1 MSTPRTGPDAPTR
14 SSSVE
19 TGGTSSGT
27 TARTAP
33 ASSGT
38 HDRRPVVVA
47 DHVTRRFGQVV
58 ALDDVS
64 LTVGAGELVGLLGPN
79 GAGKSTLLSL
89 ISGQRR
95 PDTGTVRLFDGDP
108 RNARNRVSLG
118 ITPQETGLPATLK
131 VREVVDFVGGHYPDP
146 VPTGELLDQFGLTD
160 LAGRQTGAMSGGQKR
175 RLAVAL
181 SLVGRPRVVLLDEP
195 TTGLDVGAR
204 QALWDAIRA
213 YHADGGTVLLTSHY
227 LEEVQA
233 LAERVVVIDQG
244 VVRADDSLDAI
255 LRRVALRR
263 VVVGSTTDLSG
274 RPGVV
279 RAERASDGRQEL
291 YTPDGDALVRE
302 LVTSGV
308 DFHDLEIRGASL
320 EEAFEQM
327 VARDVSAPGRP
338 AVRAAADNSVE
349 GSR

>member
-1 MSTPRTGPDAPTR
+1 MSAQRTSPTR
-14 SSSVE
+14 
-19 TGGTSSGT
+19 T
-27 TARTAP
+27 TRPDPAP
-33 ASSGT
+33 SAT
-38 HDRRPVVVA
+38 DHARPVVAV
-47 DHVTRRFGQVV
+47 DRVTRRFGTVV

-89 ISGQRR
+89 ISGQRK
-95 PDTGTVRLFDGDP
+95 PDAGTVRLLGGDP
-108 RNARNRVSLG
+108 RDARSRVGLG
-118 ITPQETGLPATLK
+118 LTPQETGLPATLK
-131 VREVVDFVGGHYPDP
+131 VREVVDFVAGHYPDP
-146 VPTGELLDQFGLTD
+146 VPTAALLDQFGLTE

-195 TTGLDVGAR
+195 TTGLDVSAR
-204 QALWDAIRA
+204 QALWDAIRS

-233 LAERVVVIDQG
+233 LAQRVVVIDQG
-244 VVRADDSLDAI
+244 VVKADDSLDAI
-255 LRRVALRR
+255 LRRVSLRR
-263 VVVGSTTDLSG
+263 VVVGSTADLAD

-279 RAERASDGRQEL
+279 RSDRLGDGRQEL
-291 YTPDGDALVRE
+291 YTPDADALVRE

-327 VARDVSAPGRP
+327 VARDATPTTE
-338 AVRAAADNSVE
+338 ARA
-349 GSR
+349 R

>member
-1 MSTPRTGPDAPTR
+1 MSAQRTDPD
-14 SSSVE
+14 
-19 TGGTSSGT
+19 
-27 TARTAP
+27 
-33 ASSGT
+33 
-38 HDRRPVVVA
+38 RPVVLA
-47 DHVTRRFGQVV
+47 DRVTKRFGEVV

-64 LTVGAGELVGLLGPN
+64 LAVGAVRAEHADELS

-89 ISGQRR
+89 VSGQRK
-95 PDTGTVRLFDGDP
+95 PDAGTVRLFGGDP
-108 RNARNRVSLG
+108 RDARSRVSLG

-146 VPTGELLDQFGLTD
+146 VPTGELLDQFGLTE
-160 LAGRQTGAMSGGQKR
+160 LARRQTGAMSGGQKR

-181 SLVGRPRVVLLDEP
+181 ALVGRPRVVLLDEP
-195 TTGLDVGAR
+195 TTGLDVSAR

-244 VVRADDSLDAI
+244 VVRADDSLGTI

-263 VVVGSTTDLSG
+263 VVVRSSDDLAG

-279 RAERASDGRQEL
+279 RAERLGDGKQEL
-291 YTPDGDALVRE
+291 YTPDADALVRE
-302 LVTSGV
+302 LVTSGT

-327 VARDVSAPGRP
+327 VS
-338 AVRAAADNSVE
+338 RAATTDHDEA
-349 GSR
+349 GSPTGATPSGAPDRQTSEEESAR

>member
-1 MSTPRTGPDAPTR
+1 MSAQRTSPTR
-14 SSSVE
+14 A
-19 TGGTSSGT
+19 T
-27 TARTAP
+27 RPDPAP
-33 ASSGT
+33 SAT
-38 HDRRPVVVA
+38 DPARPVVAV
-47 DHVTRRFGQVV
+47 DHVTRRFGTVV

-89 ISGQRR
+89 VSGQRR
-95 PDTGTVRLFDGDP
+95 PDAGTVRLLGGDP
-108 RNARNRVSLG
+108 RDARSRAGLG
-118 ITPQETGLPATLK
+118 LTPQETGLPATLK
-131 VREVVDFVGGHYPDP
+131 VREVVDFVAGHYPDP
-146 VPTGELLDQFGLTD
+146 VPTAALLDQFGLTE

-195 TTGLDVGAR
+195 TTGLDVSAR

-213 YHADGGTVLLTSHY
+213 YHAGGGTVLLTSHY

-233 LAERVVVIDQG
+233 LAQRVVVIDQG
-244 VVRADDSLDAI
+244 VVKADDSLDAI
-255 LRRVALRR
+255 LRRVSLRR
-263 VVVGSTTDLSG
+263 VVVGSETGLAG

-279 RAERASDGRQEL
+279 RSDRLGDGRQEL
-291 YTPDGDALVRE
+291 YTPDADALVRE

-327 VARDVSAPGRP
+327 VARDATPTTE
-338 AVRAAADNSVE
+338 ARA
-349 GSR
+349 R

>member
-1 MSTPRTGPDAPTR
+1 MTTQHTGPDVRPATSPDTAPDTAPDTTPAAGTR
-14 SSSVE
+14 
-19 TGGTSSGT
+19 GTPSG
-27 TARTAP
+27 RTAGAP
-33 ASSGT
+33 VGSGAR
-38 HDRRPVVVA
+38 DGRPVLVA
-47 DHVTRRFGQVV
+47 DHVTRRFGDVV

-64 LTVGAGELVGLLGPN
+64 LSVGAGELVGLLGPN

-95 PDTGTVRLFDGDP
+95 PDSGVVRLFGGDP
-108 RNARNRVSLG
+108 RDARSRVGLG
-118 ITPQETGLPATLK
+118 LTPQETGLPATLK

-146 VPTGELLDQFGLTD
+146 VPTGELLAQFGLTD

-213 YHADGGTVLLTSHY
+213 YHAGGGTVLLTSHY

-233 LAERVVVIDQG
+233 LAQRVVVIDQG
-244 VVRADDSLDAI
+244 VVKADDSLDTI
-255 LRRVALRR
+255 LRRVSLRR
-263 VVVGSTTDLSG
+263 VVVTSTADLAG

-279 RAERASDGRQEL
+279 RADRLGDHRQEL
-291 YTPDGDALVRE
+291 YTPDADALVRE

-308 DFHDLEIRGASL
+308 DFRDLEIRGASL
-320 EEAFEQM
+320 EEAFEEM
-327 VARDVSAPGRP
+327 VARDTTTGGDAR
-338 AVRAAADNSVE
+338 
-349 GSR
+349 

>member
-1 MSTPRTGPDAPTR
+1 MSAQRTDPD
-14 SSSVE
+14 
-19 TGGTSSGT
+19 
-27 TARTAP
+27 
-33 ASSGT
+33 
-38 HDRRPVVVA
+38 RPVVLA
-47 DHVTRRFGQVV
+47 DRVTKRFGEVV

-64 LTVGAGELVGLLGPN
+64 LAVGAGELVGMLGPN

-89 ISGQRR
+89 VSGQRK
-95 PDTGTVRLFDGDP
+95 PDAGTVRLFGGDP
-108 RNARNRVSLG
+108 RDARSRVSLG

-146 VPTGELLDQFGLTD
+146 VPTGELLDQFGLTE
-160 LAGRQTGAMSGGQKR
+160 LARRQTGAMSGGQKR

-181 SLVGRPRVVLLDEP
+181 ALVGRPRVVLLDEP
-195 TTGLDVGAR
+195 TTGLDVSAR

-244 VVRADDSLDAI
+244 VVRADDSLGTI

-263 VVVGSTTDLSG
+263 VVVRSSDDLAG

-279 RAERASDGRQEL
+279 RAERLGDGKQEL
-291 YTPDGDALVRE
+291 YTPDADALVRE
-302 LVTSGV
+302 LVTSGT

-327 VARDVSAPGRP
+327 VARGHAPE
-338 AVRAAADNSVE
+338 RATPGIPTTTDGA
-349 GSR
+349 RL

>member
-1 MSTPRTGPDAPTR
+1 MSAQRTDPD
-14 SSSVE
+14 
-19 TGGTSSGT
+19 
-27 TARTAP
+27 
-33 ASSGT
+33 
-38 HDRRPVVVA
+38 RPVVLA
-47 DHVTRRFGQVV
+47 DRVTKRFGEVV

-64 LTVGAGELVGLLGPN
+64 LAVGAGELVGMLGPN

-89 ISGQRR
+89 VSGQRK
-95 PDTGTVRLFDGDP
+95 PDAGTVRLFGGDP
-108 RNARNRVSLG
+108 RDARSRVSLG

-146 VPTGELLDQFGLTD
+146 VPTGELLDQFGLTE
-160 LAGRQTGAMSGGQKR
+160 LARRQTGAMSGGQKR

-181 SLVGRPRVVLLDEP
+181 ALVGRPRVVLLDEP
-195 TTGLDVGAR
+195 TTGLDVSAR

-244 VVRADDSLDAI
+244 VVRADDSLDTI
-255 LRRVALRR
+255 LRRVSLRR
-263 VVVGSTTDLSG
+263 VVVRSAGDLAG

-279 RAERASDGRQEL
+279 RAERLADGEQEL
-291 YTPDGDALVRE
+291 YTPDADALVRE
-302 LVTSGV
+302 LVTSGA

-327 VARDVSAPGRP
+327 VAHGHAPERTIPGIPTTTDGARL
-338 AVRAAADNSVE
+338 
-349 GSR
+349 

>member
-1 MSTPRTGPDAPTR
+1 MSDERTERAPRTGPVRTARAEPAP
-14 SSSVE
+14 
-19 TGGTSSGT
+19 SGT
-27 TARTAP
+27 DHTP
-33 ASSGT
+33 
-38 HDRRPVVVA
+38 PVVAV
-47 DHVTRRFGQVV
+47 DRVTRRFGAVV

-64 LTVGAGELVGLLGPN
+64 LTVGGGELVGLLGPN

-89 ISGQRR
+89 VSGQRR
-95 PDTGTVRLFDGDP
+95 PDSGTVRLLGGDP
-108 RNARNRVSLG
+108 RDARSRVGLG
-118 ITPQETGLPATLK
+118 LTPQETGLPATLK

-146 VPTGELLDQFGLTD
+146 VPTAELLEQFDLTE

-213 YHADGGTVLLTSHY
+213 YHAGGGTVLLTSHY

-233 LAERVVVIDQG
+233 LAQRVVVIDQG
-244 VVRADDSLDAI
+244 VVKADDSLDAI
-255 LRRVALRR
+255 LRRVSLRR
-263 VVVGSTTDLSG
+263 VVVGSAVDLRD

-279 RAERASDGRQEL
+279 RADRLGDGRQEL
-291 YTPDGDALVRE
+291 YTPDADALVRE

-327 VARDVSAPGRP
+327 VARDAAPTTE
-338 AVRAAADNSVE
+338 ARA
-349 GSR
+349 R

>member
-1 MSTPRTGPDAPTR
+1 MSAQRTSPTRATRPDA
-14 SSSVE
+14 
-19 TGGTSSGT
+19 
-27 TARTAP
+27 AP
-33 ASSGT
+33 SAT
-38 HDRRPVVVA
+38 DPARPVVAA
-47 DHVTRRFGQVV
+47 DHVTRRFGTVV

-89 ISGQRR
+89 VSGQRR
-95 PDTGTVRLFDGDP
+95 PDAGTVRLLGGDP
-108 RNARNRVSLG
+108 RDARSRAGLG
-118 ITPQETGLPATLK
+118 LTPQETGLPATLK
-131 VREVVDFVGGHYPDP
+131 VREVVDFVAGHYPDP
-146 VPTGELLDQFGLTD
+146 VPTAELLDQFGLTE

-195 TTGLDVGAR
+195 TTGLDVSAR

-213 YHADGGTVLLTSHY
+213 YHAGGGTVLLTSHY

-233 LAERVVVIDQG
+233 LAQRVVVIDQG
-244 VVRADDSLDAI
+244 VVKADDSLDAI
-255 LRRVALRR
+255 LRRVSLRR
-263 VVVGSTTDLSG
+263 VVVGSTADLAD

-279 RAERASDGRQEL
+279 RSDRLGDGRQEL
-291 YTPDGDALVRE
+291 YTPDADALVRE

-327 VARDVSAPGRP
+327 VARDATPTTE
-338 AVRAAADNSVE
+338 ARA
-349 GSR
+349 R

>member
-1 MSTPRTGPDAPTR
+1 MSTDHAPRTGASR
-14 SSSVE
+14 A
-19 TGGTSSGT
+19 
-27 TARTAP
+27 ARTDP
-33 ASSGT
+33 AASAT
-38 HDRRPVVVA
+38 DPARPVVAV
-47 DHVTRRFGQVV
+47 DHVTRRFGTVV

-64 LTVGAGELVGLLGPN
+64 LSVGAGELVGLLGPN

-95 PDTGTVRLFDGDP
+95 PDAGTVRLLGGDP
-108 RNARNRVSLG
+108 RDARSRAGLG
-118 ITPQETGLPATLK
+118 LTPQETGLPATLK

-146 VPTGELLDQFGLTD
+146 VPTAELLDQFGLTE

-195 TTGLDVGAR
+195 TTGLDVSAR

-233 LAERVVVIDQG
+233 LAQRVVVIDQG
-244 VVRADDSLDAI
+244 VVKADDSLDAI
-255 LRRVALRR
+255 LRRVSLRR
-263 VVVGSTTDLSG
+263 VVVGSAADLRD

-279 RAERASDGRQEL
+279 RSDRLGDGRQEL
-291 YTPDGDALVRE
+291 YTPDADALVRE

-327 VARDVSAPGRP
+327 VARDATPTTE
-338 AVRAAADNSVE
+338 ARA
-349 GSR
+349 R

>member
-1 MSTPRTGPDAPTR
+1 MSAQRTDPD
-14 SSSVE
+14 
-19 TGGTSSGT
+19 
-27 TARTAP
+27 
-33 ASSGT
+33 
-38 HDRRPVVVA
+38 RPVVLA
-47 DHVTRRFGQVV
+47 DRVTKRFGEVV

-64 LTVGAGELVGLLGPN
+64 LAVGAGELVGMLGPN

-89 ISGQRR
+89 VSGQRK
-95 PDTGTVRLFDGDP
+95 PDAGTVRLFGGDP
-108 RNARNRVSLG
+108 RDARSRVSLG

-146 VPTGELLDQFGLTD
+146 VPTGELLDQFGLTE
-160 LAGRQTGAMSGGQKR
+160 LARRQTGAMSGGQKR

-181 SLVGRPRVVLLDEP
+181 ALVGRPRVVLLDEP
-195 TTGLDVGAR
+195 TTGLDVSAR

-244 VVRADDSLDAI
+244 VVRADDSLDTI
-255 LRRVALRR
+255 LRRVSLRR
-263 VVVGSTTDLSG
+263 VVVRSAGDLAG

-279 RAERASDGRQEL
+279 RAERLADGEQEL
-291 YTPDGDALVRE
+291 YTPDADALVRE
-302 LVTSGV
+302 LVTSGA

-327 VARDVSAPGRP
+327 VAHGHAPERTTPGIPTTTDGARL
-338 AVRAAADNSVE
+338 
-349 GSR
+349 